1 MRYPRIN
8 CVLVYYSAIIIIQ
21 TSIGSSSLRFLH
33 ITIEVFLLINNLFQ
47 GQVQIVLSHPHYGWS
62 LLYFMVND
70 ARYGLLVLYLFFFF
84 FLSVLGFEHRASHTC
99 EAEAVLLESLYQPF
113 FVLGIFELGSHELFA
128 WTSFELR
135 SSWSLPPE

>member
-33 ITIEVFLLINNLFQ
+33 ITIEVFLLISNLFQ

-70 ARYGLLVLYLFFFF
+70 AWYGILVLYLFFFF
-84 FLSVLGFEHRASHTC
+84 FFVSTRVWTQGLSHLRGRGCTAWVTLPT
-99 EAEAVLLESLYQPF
+99 F
-113 FVLGIFELGSHELFA
+113 FCIGYFWV
-128 WTSFELR
+128 R
-135 SSWSLPPE
+135 VSWAICLD